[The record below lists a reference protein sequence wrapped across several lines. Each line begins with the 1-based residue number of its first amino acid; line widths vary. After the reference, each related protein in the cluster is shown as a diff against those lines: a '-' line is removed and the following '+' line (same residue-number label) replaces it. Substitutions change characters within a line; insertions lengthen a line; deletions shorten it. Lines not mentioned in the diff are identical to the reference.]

1 MTSSLKASIKRFYR
15 YCPLLRELNMIRD
28 SVAQQSRTLGAMS
41 AQLAGIEKASKAIQC
56 ASVIQ
61 AIELLKSG
69 NERYR
74 DAKRLL
80 CYGAQYWSQNYE
92 DGALEEI
99 FRRIGTTT
107 KTFVE
112 IGIGDGTE
120 TNTTA
125 LLSDGWTGFWF
136 ETDAP
141 SCAKIRNRLAQVPDV
156 ASRIKLIETFVAP
169 STIARVFEEVGVP
182 DEVDLFS
189 LDIDFNTYHVWKALG
204 KFRPRVVVVEYNAGI
219 SPSRDWI
226 NGLNEGEKWDG
237 SQNFGAS
244 LKAFELLGRSFSYS
258 LVGCDITGAN
268 AFFVRS
274 DLIQEGMFAEPFTAE
289 NHYEPPRYRLLYRNA
304 HPSAIF

>member
-15 YCPLLRELNMIRD
+15 YCSLLRELNMIRD

-74 DAKRLL
+74 DPKRLL

-136 ETDAP
+136 EADAA

-169 STIARVFEEVGVP
+169 STIARVFEEVGV
-182 DEVDLFS
+182 
-189 LDIDFNTYHVWKALG
+189 HG
-204 KFRPRVVVVEYNAGI
+204 K
-219 SPSRDWI
+219 
-226 NGLNEGEKWDG
+226 
-237 SQNFGAS
+237 
-244 LKAFELLGRSFSYS
+244 
-258 LVGCDITGAN
+258 
-268 AFFVRS
+268 
-274 DLIQEGMFAEPFTAE
+274 
-289 NHYEPPRYRLLYRNA
+289 
-304 HPSAIF
+304 